1 MNRYGD
7 LLDIPNNKKTDDEY
21 EEYARLKYRKGIQD
35 SVTPRYAGV
44 DKLSKMWVRKEELP
58 LKKSYGDIMEER
70 YQIIKDMT
78 EDEFID
84 WLKKEN
90 EKLYK

>member
-1 MNRYGD
+1 MNRD
-7 LLDIPNNKKTDDEY
+7 IDIFDIPNNKKTDKEY
-21 EEYARLKYRKGIQD
+21 EEYARIKFRMGTGVCV
-35 SVTPRYAGV
+35 SPRYANV
-44 DKLSKMWVRKEELP
+44 NKLSKMWVRKEELP

-78 EDEFID
+78 EDEFIE

>member
-1 MNRYGD
+1 MSRYIE
-7 LLDIPNNKKTDDEY
+7 LLNIPNNKKTDEEY
-21 EEYARLKYRKGIQD
+21 EEYARIKFRKGIGARIL
-35 SVTPRYAGV
+35 PRYAGI
-44 DKLSKMWVRKEELP
+44 DKLSKIWVRKEDLP
-58 LKKSYGDIMEER
+58 LKKSYGEIMIER
-70 YQIIKDMT
+70 AEITKDMT